1 MELDRKFLKRLWNNE
16 EVICPKCMKGTLIPL
31 HKNKKDNND
40 FKCPNCKE
48 IYRTIKILN
57 NLLNNTSK

>member
-1 MELDRKFLKRLWNNE
+1 MELDRKMLKNLWNKE
-16 EVICPKCMKGTLIPL
+16 KVLCPKCNKEYLITL

-40 FKCPNCKE
+40 FKCPNCNE

-57 NLLNNTSK
+57 DLLKNNK